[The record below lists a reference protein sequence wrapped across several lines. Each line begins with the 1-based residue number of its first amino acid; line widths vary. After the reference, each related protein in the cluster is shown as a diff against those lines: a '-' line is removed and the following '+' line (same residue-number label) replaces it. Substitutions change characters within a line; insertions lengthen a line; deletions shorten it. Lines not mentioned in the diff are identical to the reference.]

1 MKPCLVVYV
10 DTLAYRSVRHNF
22 PNTFYFRWTLTCFD
36 YSFVSNFVH
45 WVSLL
50 WVSNFFLQLSF
61 IECRP
66 VERLSGCMLYAW
78 RPCVNHPL
86 QYFCFEYSQ
95 ENIARR
101 FHADLTFLF
110 FSFWIVFFSQQ
121 VAGNFSGKWGVSDVF
136 NSLAKEFEI
145 LHFEIHRILNGIWI
159 FIHPTMC
166 RW

>member
-1 MKPCLVVYV
+1 MLSPEANSTNFIWIWTFTRKNLNNCMKVVLWQKKLYLVVYV

-22 PNTFYFRWTLTCFD
+22 PNTFYFLWTLTCFD

-66 VERLSGCMLYAW
+66 VERLTGCMSYAW

-95 ENIARR
+95 ETISCWLN
-101 FHADLTFLF
+101 FSLLF
-110 FSFWIVFFSQQ
+110 FLDFFFL
-121 VAGNFSGKWGVSDVF
+121 AASGWQF
-136 NSLAKEFEI
+136 
-145 LHFEIHRILNGIWI
+145 
-159 FIHPTMC
+159 
-166 RW
+166 